1 MPRLR
6 AILLLGVW
14 FTIIALLG
22 PLLILLT
29 ILTRKEGFIYTPVR
43 FFVRTGLAMAGVR
56 VEVEGLDRLRPNQT
70 YLFTP
75 NHQSF
80 IEVPLLVT
88 YLKRNI
94 GFLAKKELF
103 KFPIFG
109 YGIRV
114 IGVVPVDRSNTAVAI
129 QSAQLATERLR
140 SGKSYAVYPEGTR
153 SPDGRVLPF
162 KKGAFLMAIDAGV
175 PIVPISISGSTA
187 VMPKG
192 RLALHPG
199 VIKVVVHEPITPS
212 GYSKDNVDA
221 LMSLVRSSIL
231 SSLNEQE
238 LSVS

>member
-1 MPRLR
+1 MPRIR
-6 AILLLGVW
+6 AILLLGAW

-29 ILTRKEGFIYTPVR
+29 ILTKNESFIYTPVR
-43 FFVRTGLAMAGVR
+43 FFVRTGLALAGVR
-56 VEVEGLDRLRPNQT
+56 VKVDGLQRLAENQT

-75 NHQSF
+75 NHQSL

-88 YLKRNI
+88 YLNRNI

-114 IGVVPVDRSNTAVAI
+114 IGVVPVDRSNTAVAV

-187 VMPKG
+187 IMPKNQI
-192 RLALHPG
+192 ALHPG
-199 VIKVVVHEPITPS
+199 IINLVVHEPIRTS
-212 GYSKDNVDA
+212 GYSKENVDA

-231 SSLNEQE
+231 SALSEQE
-238 LSVS
+238 LSV